1 MWDTPHAIIMKKGDT
16 MKKLLLIPILMFT
29 LVACSATSEATTTLN
44 VPVVISAIDGKS
56 MLDADDSI
64 ILIDVRT
71 QSEYDLEHI
80 EGAIL
85 LPLADINANATTV
98 MKDKSATYIIY
109 CRSGNRSAQAVLLL
123 YQLGYGNLY
132 DMGGIINWPYDTVK
146 G

>member
-1 MWDTPHAIIMKKGDT
+1 M

-29 LVACSATSEATTTLN
+29 LVACSGTTEETTALN
-44 VPVVISAIDGKS
+44 VPVVISASDGKS

-85 LPLADINANATTV
+85 LPLADINTDASKV

-123 YQLGYGNLY
+123 YQMGYGNLY